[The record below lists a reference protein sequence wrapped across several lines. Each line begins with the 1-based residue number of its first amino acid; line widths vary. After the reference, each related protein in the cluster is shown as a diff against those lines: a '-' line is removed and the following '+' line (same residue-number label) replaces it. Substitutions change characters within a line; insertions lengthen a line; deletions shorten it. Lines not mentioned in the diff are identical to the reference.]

1 MRWRQACLVTFVVT
15 SASGG
20 PADRRGFLQAAL
32 GTTGLL
38 LVTACGGATATPTPT
53 GAPAKPTEAPSP
65 APGQAPP
72 AAPAAASPVAVP
84 APATTASPAAVAP
97 PGASPVASPV
107 AAAAT
112 QGATGRQHA
121 GQSRRD
127 QPELS
132 RLGQFHPD
140 HRCLHQGADRGVGET
155 LRGARLGGVR
165 ERERHPTEARGLDS
179 ERDGPDIVHI
189 RDNWAQTYIQAMTD
203 LSDVV
208 DDLKR
213 TYGDFYPI
221 FEANLRGPDGK
232 WYAMP
237 HDNSGGAM
245 HWRRSWFS
253 DVGATAFPDRLDA
266 YHEIGKRLKAKG
278 RPFGQALGHSFGD
291 APGWC
296 YGMLWGYGGREV
308 DAQGKVALNSPET
321 IQAVRD
327 MAQAFKD
334 AYDKT
339 GLGWDDSANNRAF
352 LAETISCTQN
362 GSSIWFVARGDRS
375 PFFDDIGLSPIP
387 AGRGA
392 RAPGRD
398 RPLASRSTARTSTR
412 RRTAAEPDAARD
424 LRGRASWRTRVHL
437 AGISPKHDQM
447 LPWEKLPRPSRC
459 SAISASMRE
468 RLGSR
473 GRRTKSRAGLVEVR
487 GRRHVR
493 AGRPG

>member
-1 MRWRQACLVTFVVT
+1 MPGYLRRDERVGRPR
-15 SASGG
+15 S
-20 PADRRGFLQAAL
+20 RRGFLQAAL

-53 GAPAKPTEAPSP
+53 GGA
-65 APGQAPP
+65 GQTHRG
-72 AAPAAASPVAVP
+72 PVACAGAGSTSRTGGGLPGGRARSRNDGVSGGGRVP
-84 APATTASPAAVAP
+84 GRIAGGLAGCSGRD
-97 PGASPVASPV
+97 PGC
-107 AAAAT
+107 
-112 QGATGRQHA
+112 TGRQHA

-140 HRCLHQGADRGVGET
+140 RRRLHQGADRGVGET
-155 LRGARLGGVR
+155 LGARVSVEFVNANDIQPKLAASIQSG
-165 ERERHPTEARGLDS
+165 T
-179 ERDGPDIVHI
+179 GPDIVHI

-291 APGWC
+291 PPGWC

-334 AYDKT
+334 AYDET

-375 PFFDDIGLSPIP
+375 PFFDDIGLSPMP
-387 AGRGA
+387 AA
-392 RAPGRD
+392 RRSARSWSGPTTT
-398 RPLASRSTARTSTR
+398 ASRSTARTSTR
-412 RRTAAEPDAARD
+412 RRSCCGT
-424 LRGRASWRTRVHL
+424 
-437 AGISPKHDQM
+437 
-447 LPWEKLPRPSRC
+447 
-459 SAISASMRE
+459 
-468 RLGSR
+468 
-473 GRRTKSRAGLVEVR
+473 
-487 GRRHVR
+487 
-493 AGRPG
+493 